1 MSGNEDNIKF
11 DIKRNYTTPSV
22 KIPQIQKKDNI
33 NNISNIENSELNI
46 ENQKLIEEI
55 KTLKI
60 KEEQNK
66 TVIVDS

>member
-33 NNISNIENSELNI
+33 NNISNIENSELII